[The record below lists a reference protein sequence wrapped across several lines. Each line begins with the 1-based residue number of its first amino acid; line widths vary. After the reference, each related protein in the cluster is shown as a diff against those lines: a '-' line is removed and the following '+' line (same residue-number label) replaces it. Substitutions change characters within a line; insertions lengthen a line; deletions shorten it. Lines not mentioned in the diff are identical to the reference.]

1 MSSNRPG
8 LEDLSGIARDRAMA
22 EACEWLAMLDYRDG
36 ELDRI
41 EASDASPMR
50 KVIERSTIA
59 AEIGLH
65 LNLSEGQVIDRL
77 AAGDRLRCQTP
88 RVWLMFQ
95 RGVLDAA
102 RAREIS
108 LAVRRLERPESSD
121 RLDTQVV
128 SYAAKHT
135 LTELR
140 SWLRRF
146 VSRVEADLAVER
158 ANAERELRHVEV
170 VQADDSMAWLNA
182 YLPAHEAAA
191 IATRLRKA
199 AKAARAAG
207 DGRTQTQLQADLLT
221 EWTLN
226 ADDSQVARGRGLAID
241 IAVTLDAKVAAG
253 AEPGHAEAADGS
265 WEVPAEWLLDS
276 AVEGDA
282 LWHRLLIEPITGNTL
297 AHQYVGY
304 QPPDILRRAIILR
317 DGVCAGRGCVR
328 PAADCDLDHREP
340 WPDGPTSG
348 DNLDPRCRS
357 DHSRKGHG
365 VIDDVLR
372 RLHQIEQTPPNRHR
386 LAPYRPDPVATELAH
401 RLAHRTDDDMLA
413 A

>member
-1 MSSNRPG
+1 
-8 LEDLSGIARDRAMA
+8 MA
-22 EACEWLAMLDYRDG
+22 EASEWRAMLDYRDD

-41 EASDASPMR
+41 EASDATPMR
-50 KVIERSTIA
+50 KIVERSTIA
-59 AEIGLH
+59 IEIGLH

-77 AAGDRLRCQTP
+77 TAGDAVRCRTP

-102 RAREIS
+102 RVREIS
-108 LAVRRLERPESSD
+108 LAARRLERPESHD
-121 RLDTQVV
+121 RLDATVV
-128 SYAAKHT
+128 SYAATHT

-140 SWLRRF
+140 QWLRRF
-146 VSRVEADLAVER
+146 VSRVEADLAIER
-158 ANAERELRHVEV
+158 ANAEREQRHVQV
-170 VQADDSMAWLNA
+170 NQADDAMAWLSA
-182 YLPAHEAAA
+182 YLPAHEATA

-207 DGRTQTQLQADLLT
+207 DDRTQTQLEADLLT
-221 EWTLN
+221 EWTLTSEE
-226 ADDSQVARGRGLAID
+226 SQTARGRGLAID
-241 IAVTLDAKVAAG
+241 IAVTLDASVAAG
-253 AEPGHAEAADGS
+253 AQTGHAEAADGT

-282 LWHRLLIEPITGNTL
+282 FWHRLLIEPITGNTL

-328 PAADCDLDHREP
+328 PAAECDLDHRKP

-348 DNLDPRCRS
+348 DNLDPRCRG
-357 DHSRKGHG
+357 DHARKGHG

-372 RLHQIEQTPPNRHR
+372 RLHEIEDTPPNRHR
-386 LAPYRPDPVATELAH
+386 LAPYRPDTVATQLAH
-401 RLAHRTDDDMLA
+401 RLAHRTDDDLLA
-413 A
+413 TDNEIAS

>member
-8 LEDLSGIARDRAMA
+8 LLDLSGIARDRAMA
-22 EACEWLAMLDYRDG
+22 EASEWRAMLDYRDD

-41 EASDASPMR
+41 EASDATPMR
-50 KVIERSTIA
+50 KIVERSTIA
-59 AEIGLH
+59 VEIGLH

-77 AAGDRLRCQTP
+77 AAGDAVRCCTP
-88 RVWLMFQ
+88 RVWLMFT
-95 RGVLDAA
+95 RG
-102 RAREIS
+102 I
-108 LAVRRLERPESSD
+108 
-121 RLDTQVV
+121 
-128 SYAAKHT
+128 

-146 VSRVEADLAVER
+146 VSRVEADLAIER
-158 ANAERELRHVEV
+158 ANAERENRHVEV
-170 VQADDSMAWLNA
+170 IQADDAMACLNA

-207 DGRTQTQLQADLLT
+207 DDRTQPQLEADLLT
-221 EWTLN
+221 EWALH

-276 AVEGDA
+276 AVAGDTF
-282 LWHRLLIEPITGNTL
+282 WHRLLIAPLTGNTL

-328 PAADCDLDHREP
+328 PATQCDLDHREP

-348 DNLDPRCRS
+348 DNLDPRCRR

-372 RLHQIEQTPPNRHR
+372 RLHEIEHAPTNRHR
-386 LAPYRPDPVATELAH
+386 LAPYRPDKIATQLAH
-401 RLAHRTDDDMLA
+401 RLAHTTDDDMLA

>member
-59 AEIGLH
+59 VEIGLH

-102 RAREIS
+102 RVREIS

-128 SYAAKHT
+128 SYAATHT

-158 ANAERELRHVEV
+158 ANAERELRHVDV
-170 VQADDSMAWLNA
+170 VQADDAMAWLNA

-207 DGRTQTQLQADLLT
+207 DERTQAQLQAELLT
-221 EWTLN
+221 EWTLT
-226 ADDSQVARGRGLAID
+226 AEESQTARGRGLAID

-297 AHQYVGY
+297 AHSCSCLS
-304 QPPDILRRAIILR
+304 QPSATGRAKPACRAVASSSELRVEREERARPGTTENPGPTDPRRATTSI
-317 DGVCAGRGCVR
+317 
-328 PAADCDLDHREP
+328 PAAAETMPAR
-340 WPDGPTSG
+340 
-348 DNLDPRCRS
+348 
-357 DHSRKGHG
+357 
-365 VIDDVLR
+365 
-372 RLHQIEQTPPNRHR
+372 
-386 LAPYRPDPVATELAH
+386 AMA
-401 RLAHRTDDDMLA
+401 
-413 A
+413 

>member
-1 MSSNRPG
+1 MSSTRPG
-8 LEDLSGIARDRAMA
+8 LLDLSGIARDRAMA
-22 EACEWLAMLDYRDG
+22 EASEWRALLDYRDD

-41 EASDASPMR
+41 EASDATPMR
-50 KVIERSTIA
+50 KIVERSTIA
-59 AEIGLH
+59 VEIGLH
-65 LNLSEGQVIDRL
+65 LNLSEGQVVDRL
-77 AAGDRLRCQTP
+77 AAGDAVRCRTP

-102 RAREIS
+102 RVREVS
-108 LAVRRLERPESSD
+108 LAVRRLERPESHE
-121 RLDTQVV
+121 RLDATVV
-128 SYAAKHT
+128 AYAATHT

-140 SWLRRF
+140 QWLRRF
-146 VSRVEADLAVER
+146 VARVEADLAIER
-158 ANAERELRHVEV
+158 ANTERENRHVQV
-170 VQADDSMAWLNA
+170 HQSDDAMAWLNA

-207 DGRTQTQLQADLLT
+207 DDRTQTQLEADLLT
-221 EWTLN
+221 EWTLSSEE
-226 ADDSQVARGRGLAID
+226 SQVARSRGLAID
-241 IAVTLDAKVAAG
+241 IAVTLDAHVAAG
-253 AEPGHAEAADGS
+253 AEAGHAEAADGS
-265 WEVPAEWLLDS
+265 WEVPAEWLLES
-276 AVEGDA
+276 AVAGDGF
-282 LWHRLLIEPITGNTL
+282 WHRLLIEPITGNTL

-304 QPPDILRRAIILR
+304 QPPDILKRAIVLR

-328 PAADCDLDHREP
+328 PAAECDLDHREP

-348 DNLDPRCRS
+348 VNLDPRCRG

-372 RLHQIEQTPPNRHR
+372 RLHEIEDSPTNRHR
-386 LAPYRPDPVATELAH
+386 LAPYRPDQLATRLAH
-401 RLAHRTDDDMLA
+401 RLAHVTDDDLLA